1 MDIVRDS
8 STFRPLSNSLGLD
21 YMPTVYKY
29 IYIYIYVY
37 ICMYIYQGVSNYWNR
52 GFESNSNH
60 VNKRISVFLFVSAVL
75 WMPCK
80 ELISYTKSLKVA
92 RNEEK
97 QKKKKGGV
105 WSLGHMGTQ
114 RRADT

>member
-1 MDIVRDS
+1 
-8 STFRPLSNSLGLD
+8 
-21 YMPTVYKY
+21 
-29 IYIYIYVY
+29 
-37 ICMYIYQGVSNYWNR
+37 MYIYQGVSNYWNR

-97 QKKKKGGV
+97 QKKKKGGCGAWAIWAPSAV
-105 WSLGHMGTQ
+105 QTRKVMGNGCYVIFM
-114 RRADT
+114 